1 MFAKLAKLPDT
12 DPPRAAAAA
21 DGAAPDEAPAAME
34 AEDAPTAA
42 EQHKAETAAGLSGL
56 QDTAAEQNGHAQPAA
71 AAPAPMAVDA

>member
-21 DGAAPDEAPAAME
+21 DGPEPSEAPTAME
-34 AEDAPTAA
+34 AEGIAA
-42 EQHKAETAAGLSGL
+42 EEHKVEATTGLNGL
-56 QDTAAEQNGHAQPAA
+56 QDTVVEQNGHAEPAA